1 MTAITPA
8 EKQKIIKEYQIH
20 ENDSGSVEVRVAL
33 LTKKINELISHLKSH
48 PKDKHSRY
56 GLLKMLGQRRRL
68 LDYLSR
74 TIHKNYTALVQK
86 LGLKK

>member
-1 MTAITPA
+1 MSTINPS
-8 EKQKIIKEYQIH
+8 EKQKIIKECQIR

-33 LTKKINELISHLKSH
+33 LTKKINELITHLKSH

-68 LDYLSR
+68 LNYLSKAV
-74 TIHKNYTALVQK
+74 HKNYTALVQK